1 MLTGQGA
8 ARPSTFSPLSLTARK
23 RRLAATSSA
32 VLQFWEGVLC
42 HRNYAASQSE
52 PKTMKKT
59 CYVSI
64 FDELFIENVRL
75 MMG

>member
-23 RRLAATSSA
+23 RRLAATFSA

-52 PKTMKKT
+52 PKTMKKKRVM
-59 CYVSI
+59 YQFLMSFSSKVS
-64 FDELFIENVRL
+64 D
-75 MMG
+75 